1 MGDTVGRKRYALRE
15 KCIPTNRY
23 VNANDATISHPG
35 STRKLRRVVVQT
47 SDEPDEEESQ
57 NNTRFTRSQHQHML
71 HRNRTR
77 THIQTSDEPDE
88 EESQN
93 HQRPIRKCRTRAAQM
108 IAHEAITRIP
118 RGQVPRLPR
127 NIALENRP
135 ARALWLTRYF
145 FHLHLRHY
153 FMYLCILSSPPLW
166 DYKFFYLCAKTKIF
180 QILRVWK
187 RPSRSQISPT
197 RTLQ

>member
-93 HQRPIRKCRTRAAQM
+93 QQRPIRKCRTRAAQM
-108 IAHEAITRIP
+108 ISHEAITRIP

-145 FHLHLRHY
+145 FIY
-153 FMYLCILSSPPLW
+153 I
-166 DYKFFYLCAKTKIF
+166 
-180 QILRVWK
+180 
-187 RPSRSQISPT
+187 
-197 RTLQ
+197 